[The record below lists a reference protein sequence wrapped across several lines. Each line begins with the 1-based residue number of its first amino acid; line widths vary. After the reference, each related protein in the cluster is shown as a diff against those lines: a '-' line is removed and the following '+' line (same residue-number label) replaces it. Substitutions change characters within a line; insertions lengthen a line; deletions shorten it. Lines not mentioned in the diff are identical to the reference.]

1 MFTIRKWTKAVR
13 RENGNWWNLWFD
25 ENCANVFC
33 WMQKST
39 LFHRTFFCPVFVAV
53 VVFGSSF
60 ARGVLLLC
68 VCVWSLVTKLYTSR
82 NRWKQDKA
90 INFSM
95 PKCCERIVQPVD
107 NMSLSWPTTVTE
119 HNGKKYCVGSSERLA
134 THSQNLRSSGA
145 LCIRFGSTFFLLR
158 LQEKLPKIR
167 NWFNLF
173 PLQYCYFLRCTCA
186 LLLQSYLFD
195 QKKRYSFYA
204 CIGPWVLK
212 LLKCCW
218 LNKMIDSFHLQFMS
232 SYSFFHFT
240 ITCLFE
246 QVPLLRSIVQ
256 LTF

>member
-39 LFHRTFFCPVFVAV
+39 LFHRTFFCLVFVAV
-53 VVFGSSF
+53 VVFASSF

-119 HNGKKYCVGSSERLA
+119 RNGKKILCWFEWTLGYTFTEFTFLWCSLYSVRKHFFSAAAARKVA
-134 THSQNLRSSGA
+134 QNP
-145 LCIRFGSTFFLLR
+145 
-158 LQEKLPKIR
+158 KLI
-167 NWFNLF
+167 
-173 PLQYCYFLRCTCA
+173 
-186 LLLQSYLFD
+186 
-195 QKKRYSFYA
+195 
-204 CIGPWVLK
+204 
-212 LLKCCW
+212 
-218 LNKMIDSFHLQFMS
+218 
-232 SYSFFHFT
+232 
-240 ITCLFE
+240 
-246 QVPLLRSIVQ
+246 
-256 LTF
+256 